1 MEFKIKIPLT
11 DKQAD
16 SDFQKELVTAIPKM
30 IKNYGN
36 SFRRASDYVNL
47 PIQVLYSFAMVESR
61 GTHNNTNGSVIVTG
75 AERSTGIMQISPN
88 AFFEIYLKEVKADR
102 IDNNLKAVVRK
113 YVNIDFDSIKS
124 NTSANQTQYQQVFNA
139 LKIYDFNILAGAIV
153 LRRLLEQSANND
165 MVMRLDKVI
174 VLYNVGMYSKPT
186 KTPQFKT
193 GDTTALISVVPTIT
207 KNYITNIV
215 GKNGA
220 MYYLLKNN
228 IS

>member
-16 SDFQKELVTAIPKM
+16 SDFQKELVVAIPTM
-30 IKNYGN
+30 ISNYGN
-36 SFRRASDYVNL
+36 SFRRASDNVNL
-47 PIQVLYSFAMVESR
+47 PVQVLYSFAMIESR
-61 GTHNNTNGSVIVTG
+61 GTHNTPNGSVRVTG
-75 AERSTGIMQISPN
+75 NEKSTGIMQISPN
-88 AFFEIYLKEVKADR
+88 AFFETYLKEVKAGR
-102 IDNNLKAVVRK
+102 IDNNLKALVRK
-113 YVNIDFDSIKS
+113 YVNIDFDSIKP
-124 NTSANQTQYQQVFNA
+124 NTGANQTQYEQVFNA
-139 LKIYDFNILAGAIV
+139 LKGYEFNILAGAIV

-165 MVMRLDKVI
+165 MVMRLDKAI
-174 VLYNVGMYSKPT
+174 VMYNLGMYSKIT
-186 KTPQFKT
+186 KTSEYKT
-193 GDTTALISVVPTIT
+193 GDTTALINVVPTIT

>member
-11 DKQAD
+11 ESQAD
-16 SDFQKELVTAIPKM
+16 SDFQKELVSVVPVM

-61 GTHNNTNGSVIVTG
+61 GTHNTPNGSVRVTG

-88 AFFEIYLKEVKADR
+88 AFFEIYLKEVKAGR
-102 IDNNLKAVVRK
+102 IDDNLKTLVRK
-113 YVNIDFDSIKS
+113 YVNIDFDSIKPY
-124 NTSANQTQYQQVFNA
+124 TGATQKQYEQVFNA
-139 LKIYDFNILAGAIV
+139 LKSYDFNILAGAIV

-165 MVMRLDKVI
+165 MVMRLDKAI

-186 KTPQFKT
+186 KTSEFKT
-193 GDTTALISVVPTIT
+193 GDTTALIKVVPTIT

>member
-1 MEFKIKIPLT
+1 
-11 DKQAD
+11 
-16 SDFQKELVTAIPKM
+16 
-30 IKNYGN
+30 
-36 SFRRASDYVNL
+36 
-47 PIQVLYSFAMVESR
+47 MVESR

>member
-16 SDFQKELVTAIPKM
+16 SDFQKELVVSIPTM
-30 IKNYGN
+30 ISNYGN
-36 SFRRASDYVNL
+36 SFRRASDNVNL
-47 PIQVLYSFAMVESR
+47 PVQVLYSFAMIESR
-61 GTHNNTNGSVIVTG
+61 GTHNTPNGSVRVTG
-75 AERSTGIMQISPN
+75 NEKSTGIMQISPN
-88 AFFEIYLKEVKADR
+88 AFYEIYLKEVKAGR
-102 IDNNLKAVVRK
+102 IDNNLKSLVRK
-113 YVNIDFDSIKS
+113 YVNIDFDSIKP
-124 NTSANQTQYQQVFNA
+124 NTGANQTQYEQVFNA
-139 LKIYDFNILAGAIV
+139 LKSYEFNILAGAIV

-165 MVMRLDKVI
+165 MVMRLDKAI

-186 KTPQFKT
+186 KTSEYKT
-193 GDTTALISVVPTIT
+193 GDTTALLNVVPTIT